1 MEKNDAMT
9 AYALLESATNEKT
22 AIGEDSAKKR
32 FRPVTPVH
40 SKKS

>member
-1 MEKNDAMT
+1 MT

-22 AIGEDSAKKR
+22 STQEDSTKKR